1 MSSIYDMDMK
11 TKDYISKINEEINVN
26 QNKVFSLLLKIS
38 QGIKENKLSKEELDQ
53 LFKDVENLRSKIKN
67 SNDSIKDVV
76 ENMNRLQEFEKKEE
90 KENSSSLEVLSID
103 SNSKEEANVSVT
115 NDIAK
120 NHSAGQDLSQE
131 QEISTTEE
139 MLKTIDELSKSL
151 SKLTSAESSK
161 SVEEKATFDTQK
173 SSKIK
178 KRNGKD
184 CSDDEKLTKNN
195 EVQMIVVNEKSLSN
209 KIKKLFIRFEKILK
223 RK

>member
-38 QGIKENKLSKEELDQ
+38 QGIKENTLSKEELDQ
-53 LFKDVENLRSKIKN
+53 LFKDVENLRSKIQN

-103 SNSKEEANVSVT
+103 SNSKEEANVRVT
-115 NDIAK
+115 NDVAK
-120 NHSAGQDLSQE
+120 NHSTSQDLSQE

-161 SVEEKATFDTQK
+161 SVEEKTTFDMPK

-178 KRNGKD
+178 KRNCKD
-184 CSDDEKLTKNN
+184 CSDDEKLNKNN

-223 RK
+223 KK

>member
-1 MSSIYDMDMK
+1 M
-11 TKDYISKINEEINVN
+11 
-26 QNKVFSLLLKIS
+26 
-38 QGIKENKLSKEELDQ
+38 
-53 LFKDVENLRSKIKN
+53 
-67 SNDSIKDVV
+67 
-76 ENMNRLQEFEKKEE
+76 
-90 KENSSSLEVLSID
+90 
-103 SNSKEEANVSVT
+103 
-115 NDIAK
+115 
-120 NHSAGQDLSQE
+120 SQE

-161 SVEEKATFDTQK
+161 SVEEKTTFDTQK

-178 KRNGKD
+178 KRNGED

-223 RK
+223 KK

>member
-1 MSSIYDMDMK
+1 MISIYDMDMK

-38 QGIKENKLSKEELDQ
+38 QGIKENTLSKEELDQ

-76 ENMNRLQEFEKKEE
+76 ENMNRLQEFDKKEE

-103 SNSKEEANVSVT
+103 SNSKEEANVSVA

-120 NHSAGQDLSQE
+120 NHSTSQDLSQE

-161 SVEEKATFDTQK
+161 SVEEKTTFDMPK

-178 KRNGKD
+178 KRNCKD

-223 RK
+223 KK

>member
-38 QGIKENKLSKEELDQ
+38 QGIKENTLSKEELDQ

-90 KENSSSLEVLSID
+90 NSSSLEVLSID
-103 SNSKEEANVSVT
+103 SNSKEEANVSVA

-120 NHSAGQDLSQE
+120 NHSTSQDLSQE

-161 SVEEKATFDTQK
+161 SVEEKTTFDMPK

-178 KRNGKD
+178 KRNCKD

-223 RK
+223 KK

>member
-38 QGIKENKLSKEELDQ
+38 QGIKENTLSKEELDQ

-115 NDIAK
+115 NDVAK
-120 NHSAGQDLSQE
+120 NHSTSQDLSQE

-161 SVEEKATFDTQK
+161 SVE
-173 SSKIK
+173 
-178 KRNGKD
+178 
-184 CSDDEKLTKNN
+184 KLTKNN

-223 RK
+223 KK